1 LAKQRDDRRDYNRL
15 SYASGSGKY
24 GTGTRDARGNTLVF
38 GSSSLSVERSQCP
51 RVRLHPFHTLQVPRH
66 IVPPR
71 RIFLLEPL
79 HRFFRQDISM
89 PPSRPEEGQMQARGE
104 IVRVDEIPSGNAVE
118 GIIVV
123 EVGGVRGSGRGKVG
137 KGYMADEMGKLRVG
151 APGSRGIRKGAES
164 LTEMFDDVY
173 QGETGGGRRQFEVA
187 ERRGRKDLHADTS
200 AHGMSGDEKPFYP
213 VSFLFRLPYHLRD
226 LFENLF
232 PHTQPHVQEERMHL
246 PPIQVPSIGQAPL
259 LLRIL
264 GVRPSVHLHLVRLG
278 SFERQDHPPSD
289 PKEYG
294 LSPDR

>member
-1 LAKQRDDRRDYNRL
+1 
-15 SYASGSGKY
+15 
-24 GTGTRDARGNTLVF
+24 
-38 GSSSLSVERSQCP
+38 
-51 RVRLHPFHTLQVPRH
+51 
-66 IVPPR
+66 
-71 RIFLLEPL
+71 
-79 HRFFRQDISM
+79 M

-294 LSPDR
+294 LSPDRSTRVEWDHSVQIETRFPLQTLASLFHRLELSQPVTKLSGQVNVFPIILSHLEELFTCRRFDLANNLLGLQR